1 MPKYHVVVLCSG
13 PVGDAALTYRL
24 TASSQQAAE
33 FHACQMA
40 GDHYRPREPAR
51 SCQVGEGQGIEV
63 YHR

>member
-1 MPKYHVVVLCSG
+1 MPKYHVIVLCSG

-40 GDHYRPREPAR
+40 GDHYPEYRDIHVKRT
-51 SCQVGEGQGIEV
+51 EV
-63 YHR
+63 LTRG

>member
-1 MPKYHVVVLCSG
+1 MLLCSG

-40 GDHYRPREPAR
+40 GDHYPEYRDIHVKRT
-51 SCQVGEGQGIEV
+51 EV
-63 YHR
+63 LTHG

>member
-24 TASSQQAAE
+24 PAIWQAAE

-40 GDHYRPREPAR
+40 GDHYPEYRDIHVKRT
-51 SCQVGEGQGIEV
+51 EV
-63 YHR
+63 LTHG

>member
-13 PVGDAALTYRL
+13 PVGDRL

-40 GDHYRPREPAR
+40 GDHYPEYRDIHVKRT
-51 SCQVGEGQGIEV
+51 EV
-63 YHR
+63 LTHG